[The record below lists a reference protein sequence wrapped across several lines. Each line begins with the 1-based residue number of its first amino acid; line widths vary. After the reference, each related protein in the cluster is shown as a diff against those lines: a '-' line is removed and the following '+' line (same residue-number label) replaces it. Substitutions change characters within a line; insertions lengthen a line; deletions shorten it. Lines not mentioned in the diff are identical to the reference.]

1 MADTSL
7 KALTSVVF
15 QMAEDTRK
23 DIKPDV
29 KDIKNALVGT
39 EGILNTLYTIRDS
52 ITNLNKKN
60 DITRLS
66 ENKNKNQNRLL
77 KNTNSITSLLGKIL
91 NSVNSISK
99 GKGGGRLSG
108 NRIERAERSERS
120 SKERLNGLESVSKSI
135 EVVER
140 LKNIK
145 LKDFIFT
152 KRKLKNLGKIM
163 SRSLSIFRSFKNQ
176 KEVDGTIGLINSSI
190 EILKKLS
197 KINAISIP
205 AKLGVKTIEKILIG
219 SKKKPG
225 SGLLGL
231 FRTISKHGVQI
242 KKAQIGAKQMLATCG
257 SFLLMSIILVGIAA
271 LSVPA
276 MLGALLMKGVVW
288 LLVGTF
294 KFLSKSAVHIVKGSV
309 AFLIMSSSIIAFGLG
324 LAITAK
330 AVKDMKLKDVGILLA
345 SIVGVGLAVAGIGLL
360 AVPIAIG
367 SATLLL
373 MGASL
378 SLFGLSLL
386 GWRNFDAT
394 KSMENIDIAVS
405 GLRKTFGLELGKSDE
420 KKSFKERLT
429 GGLGTIAMGI
439 LNFGS
444 SFFVMGSLLLTGFAL
459 GLLYGGLK
467 PWVNFTGA
475 QKAANNIEIAVGALK
490 SAFGIGEVKGDNE
503 AKLSGLGGNLLD
515 LASSLLQ
522 GGKAFIQIG
531 VLTLATA
538 MMDAIRIGLI
548 PWQNYNATDAANN
561 IEIAVKGLKSAF
573 GLDDREFEAPKGKL
587 TGLGT
592 DLITLGSSLLQMGS
606 TVAKIGTLVLATGLM
621 DTVRLALLPWND
633 YNSKPAIDNIRN
645 TVDGLLD
652 VFGLSAIKREKKE
665 IEEVSQSKS
674 IWERIGN
681 GAKKLLE
688 APKAI
693 ASSLAD
699 MATSAAEGGAAM
711 AKISNILQT
720 TSIMDVVKTAMR
732 PWDTFDPSKAI
743 TNMSRAMSSIDI
755 LFLKA
760 KHIRDY
766 ESSDSKTT
774 NSKYFKISAE
784 NIKKGLISLSEGW
797 SKSAILK
804 SAYIPF
810 EKTVKTV
817 NSLDIEKA
825 SILIDLFKSFNKI
838 NDKPF
843 DKFTKSVNEFS
854 KSCADLI
861 TALDNFNKN
870 YSVEDNG
877 EGEGSTIS
885 KNENVN
891 INNTEALAKA
901 IAEAIG
907 SLPINVET
915 NLSDIRLV
923 VNNEVGRRV
932 VLTLDN

>member
-39 EGILNTLYTIRDS
+39 EGILNTLYTISDS

-60 DITRLS
+60 DITRLT
-66 ENKNKNQNRLL
+66 ENKNRNQNRLL

-91 NSVNSISK
+91 GSVNNISK

-108 NRIERAERSERS
+108 NGIERAERSERS
-120 SKERLNGLESVSKSI
+120 SKDRLKGLESVSKSI
-135 EVVER
+135 EIVER

-163 SRSLSIFRSFKNQ
+163 SRSLSIFRNFKNQ

-197 KINAISIP
+197 KINAISRP
-205 AKLGVKTIEKILIG
+205 AKLGAKAIEKILIG
-219 SKKKPG
+219 DKKKSG
-225 SGLLGL
+225 GLLGL
-231 FRTISKHGVQI
+231 FRTISRHGVQI
-242 KKAQIGAKQMLATCG
+242 KRAQIGAKQMLATCG

-294 KFLSKSAVHIVKGSV
+294 KFLSKSAAHIVKGSV

-360 AVPIAIG
+360 AVPIVIG

-386 GWRNFDAT
+386 GWRNFDAS

-405 GLRKTFGLELGKSDE
+405 GLRKTFGLELGKNDE

-429 GGLGTIAMGI
+429 GGLGAIAMGI

-444 SFFVMGSLLLTGFAL
+444 TFFVMGSLLLTGFAL

-490 SAFGIGEVKGDNE
+490 SAFGIGEVKGDNKV
-503 AKLSGLGGNLLD
+503 KLSGLGGSLLD

-522 GGKAFIQIG
+522 GGKALIQIG

-548 PWQNYNATDAANN
+548 PWQNYNATDAAKN

-592 DLITLGSSLLQMGS
+592 DLIALGSSLLQMGS
-606 TVAKIGTLVLATGLM
+606 TVAKIGTLILATGLM
-621 DTVRLALLPWND
+621 GAVRLALLPWND

-652 VFGLSAIKREKKE
+652 IFGLSAIKREKKE

-693 ASSLAD
+693 ASSLVD

-720 TSIMDVVKTAMR
+720 TSIMNVVKTAMK

-743 TNMSRAMSSIDI
+743 TNMSNAMSSIDI
-755 LFLKA
+755 LFLKT
-760 KHIRDY
+760 KHIRSY

-774 NSKYFKISAE
+774 NSKYFKTSAE

-854 KSCADLI
+854 KSCVDLI

-870 YSVEDNG
+870 YSVEDIG